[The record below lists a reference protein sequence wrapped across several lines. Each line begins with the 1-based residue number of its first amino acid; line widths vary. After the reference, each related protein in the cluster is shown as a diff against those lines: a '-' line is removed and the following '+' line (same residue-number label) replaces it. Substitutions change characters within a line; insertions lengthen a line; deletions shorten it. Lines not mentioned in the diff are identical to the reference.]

1 MKSHLILNKGRE
13 TVICYILIVLILTL
27 GFVHGETYSS
37 SLSSCVTYENLSSY
51 KWCRSLTT
59 NSFGYICSSS
69 EYTTNWGYS
78 TSSSR
83 WSSESSNLPQHAK
96 YFLCPTNSIWN
107 TQSSSLNYQNDY
119 VTLSPNSSFLD
130 TNYICWYRI
139 TVQSSNINKVMI
151 TISSLSYATA
161 EVYYESSSSASI
173 YSYMGSVSNGGSMNV
188 SASYYGSVWVLIIPT
203 SSSADASIYAKG
215 LYSSTSSST
224 TIYGDSTTTKVPLL
238 TLFMILILFTGGF
251 LIVWLITWLC
261 LCIWTWT
268 KGNKPPIAQIQ
279 YNGPMQG
286 QHFVR

>member
-96 YFLCPTNSIWN
+96 YFLCPTNSICSFELPSN
-107 TQSSSLNYQNDY
+107 KKVLSS
-119 VTLSPNSSFLD
+119 
-130 TNYICWYRI
+130 
-139 TVQSSNINKVMI
+139 K
-151 TISSLSYATA
+151 
-161 EVYYESSSSASI
+161 
-173 YSYMGSVSNGGSMNV
+173 
-188 SASYYGSVWVLIIPT
+188 
-203 SSSADASIYAKG
+203 
-215 LYSSTSSST
+215 
-224 TIYGDSTTTKVPLL
+224 
-238 TLFMILILFTGGF
+238 ILILNDFMN
-251 LIVWLITWLC
+251 LEW
-261 LCIWTWT
+261 
-268 KGNKPPIAQIQ
+268 N
-279 YNGPMQG
+279 
-286 QHFVR
+286 